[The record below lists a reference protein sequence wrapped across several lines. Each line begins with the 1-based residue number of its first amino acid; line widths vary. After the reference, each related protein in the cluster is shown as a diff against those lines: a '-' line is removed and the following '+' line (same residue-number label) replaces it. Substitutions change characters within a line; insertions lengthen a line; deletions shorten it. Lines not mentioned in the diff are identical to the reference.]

1 MMNPLLQ
8 KVCFPFCF
16 SQTSPMPSTVHL
28 LMTPSP
34 LPSTPLDLLPLPIH
48 STLGT
53 FTCLGLLL
61 ATASMHALSLPCS
74 CSHRSQVASLSST
87 LLSIPSALLLAGSY
101 TATSRRRHTTLCLCL
116 THAAAARRCAAQ
128 PLAGVRSVCR
138 CRLPSCCTSCGLVLK
153 VEDEVYFCKLPL
165 DVYI

>member
-8 KVCFPFCF
+8 KVRFPFCF
-16 SQTSPMPSTVHL
+16 FQTSPKPSTVHL

-34 LPSTPLDLLPLPIH
+34 LPSTSLDLLPLPIN
-48 STLGT
+48 STLCT
-53 FTCLGLLL
+53 SACLGLLL
-61 ATASMHALSLPCS
+61 ATSSMHALTLPCS
-74 CSHRSQVASLSST
+74 CSHHGWVASLLST
-87 LLSIPSALLLAGSY
+87 LLSIPSALLLTGSY
-101 TATSRRRHTTLCLCL
+101 AATSRRRHTTLCLCL
-116 THAAAARRCAAQ
+116 THTAAARRCAAQ

-138 CRLPSCCTSCGLVLK
+138 CRLPSCCTSCGHVLK